1 MALIDIDIA
10 GILQDY
16 GVGTIGVNL
25 FAGLDQPS
33 SPSGVI
39 FVVNTGTYQPNIT
52 NLDYSYPSC
61 QVTIRSEKG
70 ERASCDD
77 RTKEVVDIL
86 HGLTNYSINYNRYI
100 QIFQNSGPI
109 SLLEDGTMR
118 PKNIVNFNSM
128 RTTIT

>member
-10 GILQDY
+10 GILQNF
-16 GVGTIGVNL
+16 GAGTIGVDI

-33 SPSGVI
+33 SPSDII
-39 FVVNTGTYQPNIT
+39 FVVNTGTYQPNVA

-61 QVTIRSEKG
+61 QVTIRSDKG
-70 ERASCDD
+70 SRSACDD
-77 RTKEVVDIL
+77 RTEEVINIL
-86 HGLTNYSINYNRYI
+86 HGLTNYSINENRYV